1 MRIRNFDFAH
11 FATNMCKMLCMAVG
25 LRIRSVLVALSRA
38 GAVPPDAAR
47 TELFSGTLVARGCAQ
62 SVRCFTVLRLCNLRC
77 REQPSDSSRH
87 HRLNV
92 LYRSAAHM
100 NCPEMRPI
108 ASDAIVGS
116 LSTRTG
122 QVDSGLVDT
131 ERHTARILSLPVS
144 GSRLVIRTIGLVRSP
159 VAEVSAEVSGRPWRV
174 QTHSS
179 SLLDQNTFV
188 IRAPRGC
195 LAVQICLHGIASS

>member
-1 MRIRNFDFAH
+1 MISH
-11 FATNMCKMLCMAVG
+11 I
-25 LRIRSVLVALSRA
+25 LRQICAKCCASPSVCASAQFLRRSRA

-92 LYRSAAHM
+92 SYRSVAHM
-100 NCPEMRPI
+100 TCPEMRPI

-159 VAEVSAEVSGRPWRV
+159 VAEVSAEAAGRPWRV

-188 IRAPRGC
+188 TRALRGC
-195 LAVQICLHGIASS
+195 IAVQICMYGIVSS